1 MKSDAIQMGTSM
13 SSDFN
18 NLEVERVSNFG
29 REYGMLLTFALD
41 IYVVRPEEICYYQ
54 TGTL

>member
-1 MKSDAIQMGTSM
+1 MTGDMKSDAIQLGTSM

-29 REYGMLLTFALD
+29 RA
-41 IYVVRPEEICYYQ
+41 IWNVVNFRY
-54 TGTL
+54 